1 MRHKY
6 GYISDRQCLGEVE
19 IEGGNG
25 TAAVS
30 RKFMA
35 LFPGL
40 FRLGEGGSFCY

>member
-1 MRHKY
+1 MATSQIGILY
-6 GYISDRQCLGEVE
+6 GVPEGEV
-19 IEGGNG
+19 EGGNG

-40 FRLGEGGSFCY
+40 FRLGEGRSFCY